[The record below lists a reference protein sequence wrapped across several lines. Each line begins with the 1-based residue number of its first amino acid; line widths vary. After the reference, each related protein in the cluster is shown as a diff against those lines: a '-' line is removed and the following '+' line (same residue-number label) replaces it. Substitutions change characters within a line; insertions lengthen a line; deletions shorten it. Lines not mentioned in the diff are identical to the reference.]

1 MENEKLEK
9 CSWGDGVSVR
19 PDGEHELDPCIYQD
33 IQILRNVTVVVSR
46 CIRCGHMSFGWR
58 EQENTEVVLDLLSEE
73 DETEV
78 EPDESV

>member
-46 CIRCGHMSFGWR
+46 CIRCGYMSFGWR